1 MGRLLGTIIFYGFPR
16 NTPKAFHQGGSLDT
30 DGCGGKTRGVQIS
43 QSGETRRRISR
54 RRSWE
59 ELACSLGHFL
69 GNMELLWVNQ
79 HGLIGELK
87 DKIPRWCP
95 AWLLQLSAIP
105 SELAQWVMGVNCKRF
120 SNKNATSVTELD

>member
-1 MGRLLGTIIFYGFPR
+1 MWWEDARCSDLPVGGDQARDKLL
-16 NTPKAFHQGGSLDT
+16 
-30 DGCGGKTRGVQIS
+30 
-43 QSGETRRRISR
+43 SR

-69 GNMELLWVNQ
+69 GNMELLWVNH

-105 SELAQWVMGVNCKRF
+105 SELAQWVMDVNCKRF
-120 SNKNATSVTELD
+120 SNKNITSVAELDLKKASNVIKHRFYHQMF

>member
-1 MGRLLGTIIFYGFPR
+1 MWWEDARCSDLPVGGDQAQDKLL
-16 NTPKAFHQGGSLDT
+16 
-30 DGCGGKTRGVQIS
+30 
-43 QSGETRRRISR
+43 SR

-69 GNMELLWVNQ
+69 GNMELLWVNH

-120 SNKNATSVTELD
+120 SNKNITSVAELDLKKASNVIKHRFCHQIF